1 MSQQELEQT
10 DQEVMGM
17 VNPHA
22 TPEAAAAA
30 DEIENRW
37 KQDQNKGNA
46 RGTCEFEEEDAETVL
61 QKITQHRRKREK
73 MQTVLCVAVCALIL
87 ILFMVSLYV
96 PKFVVWLANMGIS
109 CCITVAVLR
118 VDRWRRK

>member
-37 KQDQNKGNA
+37 KQDQRAQKK
-46 RGTCEFEEEDAETVL
+46 TEEEDAE
-61 QKITQHRRKREK
+61 
-73 MQTVLCVAVCALIL
+73 
-87 ILFMVSLYV
+87 
-96 PKFVVWLANMGIS
+96 PPG
-109 CCITVAVLR
+109 
-118 VDRWRRK
+118 

>member
-37 KQDQNKGNA
+37 KQDQRAQKK
-46 RGTCEFEEEDAETVL
+46 TEEEDAEAAL
-61 QKITQHRRKREK
+61 EKFTQHRRKREK

-87 ILFMVSLYV
+87 VLFMVCLYV
-96 PKFVVWLANMGIS
+96 PEFVVWFANMGIS

-118 VDRWRRK
+118 VDRWRRG